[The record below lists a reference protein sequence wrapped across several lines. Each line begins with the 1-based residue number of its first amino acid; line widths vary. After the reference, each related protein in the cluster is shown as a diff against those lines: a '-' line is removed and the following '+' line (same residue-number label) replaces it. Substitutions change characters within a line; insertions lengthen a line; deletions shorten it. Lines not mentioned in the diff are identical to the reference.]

1 MGEKNEHKTC
11 HKCYLGTTSNGGMNP
26 KCHPINYAWKT
37 CSHVACAVSKSAQ
50 SCRLHTSA
58 NALKDLAKGKAV
70 TQKSCTKSK
79 TSSKRINIFHHCQHL
94 TKYVKKCMNLAA
106 GAWHKTIAGKLE
118 NACVVLISQPEASN
132 CRDYC
137 IKRGG
142 HCVRAQDNKG
152 DTCNLD
158 NAHHRQST
166 ANNGCNQVWYNQVCA
181 CGRGKVS
188 SNGGGDSAK
197 YTSSEGNNVNR
208 NGYLKL

>member
-1 MGEKNEHKTC
+1 MG
-11 HKCYLGTTSNGGMNP
+11 
-26 KCHPINYAWKT
+26 
-37 CSHVACAVSKSAQ
+37 
-50 SCRLHTSA
+50 
-58 NALKDLAKGKAV
+58 
-70 TQKSCTKSK
+70 
-79 TSSKRINIFHHCQHL
+79 KRINVFHHGFESFGVVHKCVSTRAGKCSCQCKHRAVLAAAHNFHHCQHL

-118 NACVVLISQPEASN
+118 NACVVLISQPAASN

-152 DTCNLD
+152 Y
-158 NAHHRQST
+158 
-166 ANNGCNQVWYNQVCA
+166 NQVWFNQVCA